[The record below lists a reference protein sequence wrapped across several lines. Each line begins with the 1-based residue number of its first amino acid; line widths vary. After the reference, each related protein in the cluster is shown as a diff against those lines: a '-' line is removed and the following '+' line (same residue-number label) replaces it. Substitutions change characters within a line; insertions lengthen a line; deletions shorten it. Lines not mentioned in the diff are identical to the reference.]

1 MDGPE
6 CNPAAISTN
15 TNERASAVF
24 WLGLFYLS
32 GKYGS
37 WSRVAGSVELARQQR
52 RHDAGPKGDNQSRRH
67 LHQYIWKSLNHFL
80 VEAFLFVHPE
90 CVKNTRKNC
99 AFLAQFAIFVLWK
112 SFHSGFGSNPYT
124 RYDLATMVVRYHV
137 DSSVD
142 AEQARHQPTLNPK
155 C

>member
-1 MDGPE
+1 M
-6 CNPAAISTN
+6 ALSAIPPSPPIQMK
-15 TNERASAVF
+15 EPQPF
-24 WLGLFYLS
+24 FGWG
-32 GKYGS
+32 G
-37 WSRVAGSVELARQQR
+37 
-52 RHDAGPKGDNQSRRH
+52 
-67 LHQYIWKSLNHFL
+67 
-80 VEAFLFVHPE
+80 LFVHPE
-90 CVKNTRKNC
+90 CVKNTRKSC